1 MQSWEKRPLGR
12 TGLEVTRIGFGA
24 LEIGRDWGVG
34 SEATRRKPAETEAGA
49 VLNGVLDLGVNL
61 IDTARAY
68 HRSEERIGQS
78 VAGRRSEYVLA
89 SKCGE
94 HSDEPQTY
102 YDFSYR
108 AVSDSIDL
116 SLRLLKTE
124 VVDVMQIH
132 FGPDPE
138 KVLDEGETV
147 RAMKD
152 AREAGK
158 VRFLGASPGNHL
170 LERCIRSGDFEVLQI
185 GYSLLDRGAKDLI
198 QMAADHGIGVL
209 IRSGLGGG
217 WLTAR
222 AAAVPAEQRPE
233 AVRRLLE
240 LVEGDTN
247 RLHKLALD
255 FLKAHPGISS
265 VLVGT
270 KDLTHL
276 KRNLEMFASETDE
289 DLLQRA
295 LKIVAEA

>member
-1 MQSWEKRPLGR
+1 MQSWERRPLGR

-34 SEATRRKPAETEAGA
+34 DEESRRKPAETEAGA

-68 HRSEERIGQS
+68 HRSEERIGQFLS
-78 VAGRRSEYVLA
+78 GRRSEYVLA

-94 HSDEPQTY
+94 HSNEPQTY

-108 AVSDSIDL
+108 AVADSIDL
-116 SLRLLKTE
+116 SLRLLQTDR
-124 VVDVMQIH
+124 VDVMQIH

-170 LERCIRSGDFEVLQI
+170 LERCIRSGDFDVLQI

-222 AAAVPAEQRPE
+222 AASVPESQRPE
-233 AVRRLLE
+233 PVRRLLE
-240 LVEGDTN
+240 LVEGDTD

-265 VLVGT
+265 VLIGT
-270 KDLTHL
+270 KDLAHL
-276 KRNLEMFASETDE
+276 RWNLEMFAAESEE

-295 LKIVAEA
+295 LKIVSES